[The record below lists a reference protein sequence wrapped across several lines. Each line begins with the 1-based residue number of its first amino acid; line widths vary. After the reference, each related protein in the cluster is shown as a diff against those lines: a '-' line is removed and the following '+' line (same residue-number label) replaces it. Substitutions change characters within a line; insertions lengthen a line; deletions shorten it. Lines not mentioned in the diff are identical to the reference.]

1 LIRSMTSFVS
11 RPIKSDKFK
20 GRLSLKTLNHR
31 YFDWFFHGPEWPELE
46 MELRSLVQEYI
57 YRGRVEVSLELVT
70 TGAAGWEVVI
80 EEGLVQKIGE
90 ICEQLEKNLGQ
101 KISLDADIF
110 FKIPQLITIKRK
122 ELDPQTRAWLKDIFQ
137 QALEKVI
144 EQREKEGRKLA
155 ASLRRSAARLKKSL
169 KLIKKYVSQEEAS
182 WREKLQLKLRDIL
195 GPEPVN
201 EKRLEEEVA
210 YLLIKGDIKEEIDRI
225 EAHLTS
231 LEEILAS
238 ENREPRGR
246 QIDFLAQELLRE
258 VSTLAAK
265 SLSLD
270 VVKESLRMKTEIEAI
285 RQQSQNIE

>member
-11 RPIKSDKFK
+11 RSIKSDKLK

-31 YFDWFFHGPEWPELE
+31 YFDWIFHGPEWPELE
-46 MELRSLVQEYI
+46 LELRSLVQEYI
-57 YRGRVEVSLELVT
+57 YRGRVEVSLELAT
-70 TGAAGWEVVI
+70 TEAAGWEVMI
-80 EEGLVQKIGE
+80 EEGLVQKMGE
-90 ICEQLEKNLGQ
+90 IFQQLEKNLGQ
-101 KISLDADIF
+101 KLSLNAEIF

-122 ELDPQTRAWLKDIFQ
+122 ELDPQTRALLKDIFQ
-137 QALEKVI
+137 QALEKAI
-144 EQREKEGRKLA
+144 EQREKEGRKLT
-155 ASLRRSAARLKKSL
+155 ASLRRSAARLGKSL
-169 KLIKKYVSQEEAS
+169 KLIKKDVIREEAI
-182 WREKLQLKLRDIL
+182 WREKLRFKLKSIL

-238 ENREPRGR
+238 ENKEPKGR

-270 VVKESLRMKTEIEAI
+270 VVKESLRMKAEIEAI

>member
-1 LIRSMTSFVS
+1 MIRSMTSFVS
-11 RPIKSDKFK
+11 RSIKSDKLK
-20 GRLSLKTLNHR
+20 GRLNLKTLNHR
-31 YFDWFFHGPEWPELE
+31 YFDWNFHGPEWPELE
-46 MELRSLVQEYI
+46 LELRSLVQEYI
-57 YRGRVEVSLELVT
+57 HRGRVEVSLELAT
-70 TGAAGWEVVI
+70 TEAADWEVMI
-80 EEGLVQKIGE
+80 EEGLVQKMGE
-90 ICEQLEKNLGQ
+90 ICQQLEKNLGQ
-101 KISLDADIF
+101 KLSLNAEIF

-137 QALEKVI
+137 QVLEKAI
-144 EQREKEGRKLA
+144 EQREREGRKLA
-155 ASLRRSAARLKKSL
+155 ASLRRSAARLEKSL
-169 KLIKKYVSQEEAS
+169 KWIKKYVSQEEAS
-182 WREKLQLKLRDIL
+182 WREKLRLKLKSIL

-210 YLLIKGDIKEEIDRI
+210 YLLIKGDIKEEIERI

-231 LEEILAS
+231 LKEILAS
-238 ENREPRGR
+238 EDQEPKGR

-270 VVKESLRMKTEIEAI
+270 VVKESLRMKAEIEAI

>member
-1 LIRSMTSFVS
+1 MIRSMTSFVS
-11 RPIKSDKFK
+11 RSIKSDKLK

-31 YFDWFFHGPEWPELE
+31 YFDWIFHGPEWPELE
-46 MELRSLVQEYI
+46 LELRSLVQEYI
-57 YRGRVEVSLELVT
+57 YRGRVEVSLELAT
-70 TGAAGWEVVI
+70 TEAAGWEVML

-90 ICEQLEKNLGQ
+90 ICQQLEKNLGQ
-101 KISLDADIF
+101 KLSLNAEIF

-122 ELDPQTRAWLKDIFQ
+122 ELDPQTRALLKDIFQ
-137 QALEKVI
+137 QALNKAI

-155 ASLRRSAARLKKSL
+155 ASLRRSAARLGKSL
-169 KLIKKYVSQEEAS
+169 KLIKKDVIREEAV
-182 WREKLQLKLRDIL
+182 WREKLRLKLKGIL
-195 GPEPVN
+195 GSEPVN

-238 ENREPRGR
+238 ENQEPKGR

-270 VVKESLRMKTEIEAI
+270 VVKESLRMKAEIEAI

>member
-11 RPIKSDKFK
+11 RSIKSDKLK

-31 YFDWFFHGPEWPELE
+31 YFDWIFHGPEWPELE
-46 MELRSLVQEYI
+46 LELRSLVQEYI
-57 YRGRVEVSLELVT
+57 YRGRVEVSLELAT
-70 TGAAGWEVVI
+70 TEAAGWEVML

-90 ICEQLEKNLGQ
+90 ICQQLEKNLGQ
-101 KISLDADIF
+101 KLSLNAEIF

-122 ELDPQTRAWLKDIFQ
+122 ELDPQTRALLKDIFQ
-137 QALEKVI
+137 QALNKAI

-155 ASLRRSAARLKKSL
+155 ASLRRSAARLGKSL
-169 KLIKKYVSQEEAS
+169 KLIKKDVIREEAV
-182 WREKLQLKLRDIL
+182 WREKLRLKLKGIL
-195 GPEPVN
+195 GSEPVN

-238 ENREPRGR
+238 ENQEPKGR

-270 VVKESLRMKTEIEAI
+270 VVKESLRMKAEIEAI